1 MSAWWFDADGLS
13 AHYQEPILDFLE
25 AVPGYGDIVR
35 AGRRVA
41 RSVGFSPFNRDDPS
55 DWIRQQDRGFAA
67 VKGYHYPS
75 SGNTSRSGNRS
86 LWNSSLGNVSRNW
99 KRSPYRSRR
108 LTKRRNANQWTKRRV
123 RRRIAGR
130 RRVSGGGYRRRKYT
144 GRRRGKYATRSRYR
158 RRRYGVKYRPGRQHL
173 RWKKDIELEEYGRF
187 VLGSADVD
195 QPTQDAQCVSYV
207 STGPIYAWWP
217 HALKR
222 VMTQSATTI
231 YNESL
236 AARSTQ
242 IGATNTAPPYLE
254 NHQAP
259 VAIRSHYEY
268 FEVCNMNKGVMVL
281 R

>member
-1 MSAWWFDADGLS
+1 M
-13 AHYQEPILDFLE
+13 
-25 AVPGYGDIVR
+25 
-35 AGRRVA
+35 
-41 RSVGFSPFNRDDPS
+41 
-55 DWIRQQDRGFAA
+55 
-67 VKGYHYPS
+67 
-75 SGNTSRSGNRS
+75 
-86 LWNSSLGNVSRNW
+86 
-99 KRSPYRSRR
+99 
-108 LTKRRNANQWTKRRV
+108 
-123 RRRIAGR
+123 
-130 RRVSGGGYRRRKYT
+130 
-144 GRRRGKYATRSRYR
+144 
-158 RRRYGVKYRPGRQHL
+158 KYRPGRQHL

-268 FEVCNMNKGVMVL
+268 FKFAT
-281 R
+281 

>member
-1 MSAWWFDADGLS
+1 M
-13 AHYQEPILDFLE
+13 
-25 AVPGYGDIVR
+25 
-35 AGRRVA
+35 
-41 RSVGFSPFNRDDPS
+41 
-55 DWIRQQDRGFAA
+55 
-67 VKGYHYPS
+67 
-75 SGNTSRSGNRS
+75 
-86 LWNSSLGNVSRNW
+86 
-99 KRSPYRSRR
+99 
-108 LTKRRNANQWTKRRV
+108 
-123 RRRIAGR
+123 
-130 RRVSGGGYRRRKYT
+130 
-144 GRRRGKYATRSRYR
+144 
-158 RRRYGVKYRPGRQHL
+158 
-173 RWKKDIELEEYGRF
+173 
-187 VLGSADVD
+187 
-195 QPTQDAQCVSYV
+195 SYV

-281 R
+281 EISCWRWRPGRGLSRWLP

>member
-1 MSAWWFDADGLS
+1 MTRQNAWGGVRRGFFPSLFMSAWWFDADGLS

-187 VLGSADVD
+187 VL
-195 QPTQDAQCVSYV
+195 AQLMWINLRRMPSVCPMSPLTYLRVVAACVEACDDPVGYD
-207 STGPIYAWWP
+207 Y
-217 HALKR
+217 LQR
-222 VMTQSATTI
+222 VPCCTI
-231 YNESL
+231 DSDRCYQYCS
-236 AARSTQ
+236 SV
-242 IGATNTAPPYLE
+242 P
-254 NHQAP
+254 
-259 VAIRSHYEY
+259 
-268 FEVCNMNKGVMVL
+268 
-281 R
+281 

>member
-1 MSAWWFDADGLS
+1 M
-13 AHYQEPILDFLE
+13 
-25 AVPGYGDIVR
+25 
-35 AGRRVA
+35 
-41 RSVGFSPFNRDDPS
+41 
-55 DWIRQQDRGFAA
+55 
-67 VKGYHYPS
+67 
-75 SGNTSRSGNRS
+75 
-86 LWNSSLGNVSRNW
+86 
-99 KRSPYRSRR
+99 
-108 LTKRRNANQWTKRRV
+108 
-123 RRRIAGR
+123 
-130 RRVSGGGYRRRKYT
+130 
-144 GRRRGKYATRSRYR
+144 
-158 RRRYGVKYRPGRQHL
+158 
-173 RWKKDIELEEYGRF
+173 
-187 VLGSADVD
+187 
-195 QPTQDAQCVSYV
+195 SYV